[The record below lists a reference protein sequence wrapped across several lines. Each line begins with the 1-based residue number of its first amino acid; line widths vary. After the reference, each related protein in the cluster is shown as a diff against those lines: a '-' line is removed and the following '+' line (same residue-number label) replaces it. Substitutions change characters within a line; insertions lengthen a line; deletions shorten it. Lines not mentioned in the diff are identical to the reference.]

1 MQSLKPNCTLKKNK
15 NTKSDMIIYN
25 CPKEI
30 DLPEEVEDMDINIIP
45 NHSKKSLFILYG
57 NLK

>member
-15 NTKSDMIIYN
+15 NAKSDMIIYN
-25 CPKEI
+25 FPKEI

-45 NHSKKSLFILYG
+45 NYSKKSLFILYG